1 MRVPIPHNLD
11 KDTVRERMRTRSHK
25 IADNIPGGMAD
36 VQTSWPTED
45 RMAMVINA
53 MGQVVRGHVDIED
66 NQVVFQVDLPPALS
80 FVEPMLR
87 GAIEQQGQKLITK
100 S

>member
-11 KDTVRERMRTRSHK
+11 KDTVRERMRTRRHK